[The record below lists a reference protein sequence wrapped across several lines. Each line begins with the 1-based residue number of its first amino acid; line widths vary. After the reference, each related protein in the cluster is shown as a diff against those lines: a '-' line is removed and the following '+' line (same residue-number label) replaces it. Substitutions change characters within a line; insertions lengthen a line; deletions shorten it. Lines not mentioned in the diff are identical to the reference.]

1 MYNEVLAIL
10 VGEAWLFRCAELF
23 KYALLVFVVLHLF
36 VVLYEERTLES
47 RFGESYR
54 AESLVRATLGFYG
67 PGVPREHRKQQLISA
82 TTTTCRGG
90 REMRPK
96 G

>member
-47 RFGESYR
+47 RF
-54 AESLVRATLGFYG
+54 ASLTGPNPWSVPRWGFTVRAF
-67 PGVPREHRKQQLISA
+67 RES
-82 TTTTCRGG
+82 TGSSN
-90 REMRPK
+90 
-96 G
+96 